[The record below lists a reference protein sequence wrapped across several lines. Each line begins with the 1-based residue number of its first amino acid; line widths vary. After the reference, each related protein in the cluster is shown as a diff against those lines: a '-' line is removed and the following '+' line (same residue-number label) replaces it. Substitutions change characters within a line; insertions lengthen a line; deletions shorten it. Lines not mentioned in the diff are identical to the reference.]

1 MKRLEACC
9 YGEGMKNA
17 CNVDTKK
24 DINVKRVIHVK
35 SVALFVLVSRLVLSY
50 VDR

>member
-1 MKRLEACC
+1 MKRLKACC

-17 CNVDTKK
+17 CNVDTIK

-35 SVALFVLVSRLVLSY
+35 SVDLFVLVSKLVFSY
-50 VDR
+50 AGR